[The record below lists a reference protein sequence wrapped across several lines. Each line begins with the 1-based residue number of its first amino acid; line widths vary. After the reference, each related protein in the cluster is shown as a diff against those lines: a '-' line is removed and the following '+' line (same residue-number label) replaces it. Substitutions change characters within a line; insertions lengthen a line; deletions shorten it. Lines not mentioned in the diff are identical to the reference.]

1 MNENDNAKN
10 ETELETEK
18 EFSRPLGEVVKK
30 AREKLKLTQ
39 GQVAEQT
46 QIDQRTILNI
56 ENCRGNPKMES
67 LYRLVRFYGIDP
79 REFFYPEMQQDNPV
93 REQLQLLVASCTEA
107 EAAALIPILRDVL
120 DALRNCSIELDDKVE

>member
-39 GQVAEQT
+39 GQVAYQT

-56 ENCRGNPKMES
+56 ENCRGNPEMES
-67 LYRLVRFYGIDP
+67 LYPLIRFYGIDP
-79 REFFYPEMQQDNPV
+79 REIFYPETHQDSPV
-93 REQLQLLVASCTEA
+93 REKLRLLLESCTEA
-107 EAAALIPILRDVL
+107 EAAALIPILRAVL
-120 DALRNCSIELDDKVE
+120 AALRGKRTELDGNIE